1 MRDSLRFFETMTK
14 LSIFD
19 DVRILI
25 LLNKLDIFK
34 QIIVER
40 PLSAHFTE
48 FNGDSDCFTACQF
61 FADEFVK
68 CDRRNNGLGGILQI
82 QPTSAVDRTL
92 FEKTSEAIML
102 YGGSGQSEVSTN
114 WDTMDPKGKRKREP
128 YMNLFGAPVPNMRVY
143 ASEESQPSFST
154 NTLGNVFL

>member
-34 QIIVER
+34 QTMVEK
-40 PLSAHFTE
+40 PISAQFTE
-48 FNGDSDCFTACQF
+48 SNGGSDCFTACQF

-68 CDRRNNGLGGILQI
+68 CDRRNSGRGGVLQI
-82 QPTSAVDRTL
+82 QPTSAVDQTL
-92 FEKTSEAIML
+92 FEKTSEAIMF
-102 YGGSGQSEVSTN
+102 YGEAGQFEGSTN
-114 WDTMDPKGKRKREP
+114 WDTMDPKGKRKRKP
-128 YMNLFGAPVPNMRVY
+128 YMNLSRAAVTNMGV
-143 ASEESQPSFST
+143 ETSQALP
-154 NTLGNVFL
+154 